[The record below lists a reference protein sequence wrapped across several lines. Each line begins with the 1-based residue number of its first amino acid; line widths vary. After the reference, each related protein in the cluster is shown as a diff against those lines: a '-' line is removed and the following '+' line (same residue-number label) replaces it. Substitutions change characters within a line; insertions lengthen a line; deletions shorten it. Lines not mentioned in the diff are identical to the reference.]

1 MLELENLEQSVRAD
15 ADLCVKCGLCLPHCP
30 TYALTGR
37 EAESPRGRIALLQHF
52 AEQPDGAADP
62 SLATAVDH
70 CLSCRAC
77 ESVCPAHVPYGRLL
91 DNGQALLAR
100 RQPRR
105 LSRLRLRGWLLH
117 RPRLRLWLL
126 RLLWLAQRTGALGL
140 LRRLLNSRTP
150 GRWLQRLPRLAWPC
164 DPRREARGSACDVAI
179 FSGCLGDSA
188 DQKAVSALRSLLE
201 AAGYRHAVPR
211 GQGCCGALEAHGG
224 DAEAAEAALAR
235 NAPAFAGARWIVPVA
250 SGCAAWLADA
260 AAARAGESP
269 PLHAPLTSAWEL
281 LAARADR
288 LSWRQRLQR
297 VAVWTACTQRNRL
310 RDDAAMLALLERV
323 PGASMQWLPAGTGC
337 CGAAGMHFLDE
348 MQRAEALVAP
358 IVGALA
364 ERPPAKLLCAN
375 VGCRLHI
382 DAALRRAGINIPVQH
397 PAEWLAEGLD
407 VSVAG

>member
-1 MLELENLEQSVRAD
+1 MLDLDNVEQSVRAD

-37 EAESPRGRIALLQHF
+37 EAESPRGRIALLQHL
-52 AEQPDGAADP
+52 AEQPDGATDP
-62 SLATAVDH
+62 SLATALDH

-77 ESVCPAHVPYGRLL
+77 ESVCPAHVPYGRLF

-100 RQPRR
+100 REPRR

-117 RPRLRLWLL
+117 RPQLRLWLL

-140 LRRLLNSRTP
+140 LRSLLSSRAP
-150 GRWLQRLPRLAWPC
+150 GRWLQRLPRLAWPR
-164 DPRREARGSACDVAI
+164 DPRREAEGSACEVAI

-188 DQKAVSALRSLLE
+188 DQEAIGALRRLLE
-201 AAGYRHAVPR
+201 AAGYRCTVPR

-224 DAEAAEAALAR
+224 DAEAAEAALTR
-235 NAPAFAGARWIVPVA
+235 SAPAFAGARYIVPVA

-260 AAARAGESP
+260 TAARPAASP
-269 PLHAPLTSAWEL
+269 PLHGQLKSAWEL
-281 LAARADR
+281 LTARTDR
-288 LSWRQRLQR
+288 LGWQPTPQRL
-297 VAVWTACTQRNRL
+297 AVWTACTQRNRL
-310 RDDAAMLALLERV
+310 REDAAMLALLERV
-323 PGASMQWLPAGTGC
+323 PGATVQRLSTGTGC

-348 MQRAEALVAP
+348 MQRADRLVAP
-358 IVGALA
+358 VIDALA
-364 ERPPAKLLCAN
+364 EQPPAALLCAN

-382 DAALRRAGINIPVQH
+382 EAALRRAGIIIPVQH
-397 PAEWLAEGLD
+397 PAEWLAGCLD